1 MLNPDYTL
9 FDSIPQDVQD
19 LVLSEEGSKDYV
31 YTDILGNLTGGVGHK
46 LVGDDLLNYKEG
58 DLIEPGA
65 SSQWF
70 KDDLSKAYS
79 AATEQAQQIG

>member
-46 LVGDDLLNYKEG
+46 LVGDDLFNYSP
-58 DLIEPGA
+58 LYLLPV
-65 SSQWF
+65 SSTQN
-70 KDDLSKAYS
+70 LML
-79 AATEQAQQIG
+79 